1 MSVLQAPKAS
11 KRKGVTASQWLYEE
25 YVAAKAKRNSRRMK
39 SAQWG
44 IICICRL
51 ACGNLRPL
59 WSPPTPP
66 EGTILKRPYATFFFD
81 ARRDRLKFAEEF
93 VWLELKR
100 GMTPTEA
107 RYIGR
112 RCKLRLID
120 EIRLDTRRERGFG
133 RKSSDEHRAALEKV
147 KHLPGG
153 GQLWRHIRQSC
164 PEWRDATNTAIARD
178 WYCSEGWI
186 RKLRKQLAA
195 WLWSIAESDEQRKA
209 LEVLRLK
216 PKEPAL

>member
-1 MSVLQAPKAS
+1 
-11 KRKGVTASQWLYEE
+11 
-25 YVAAKAKRNSRRMK
+25 MK
-39 SAQWG
+39 SARWG

-93 VWLELKR
+93 VRLELKR

-107 RYIGR
+107 RYIAR

-120 EIRLDTRRERGFG
+120 KIRQDTRRERGFG
-133 RKSSDEHRAALEKV
+133 RKSSDEHKAALGKV

-153 GQLWRHIRQSC
+153 KLWRHMRQSC

-195 WLWSIAESDEQRKA
+195 RLWSIAENDEQRKA

-216 PKEPAL
+216 PKGASPMKSSARARKR